1 MENQNRSLNQSN
13 NIQDNKSKREL
24 SADDSLSFIKELKS
38 VKNDPEGKM
47 EALEIIDEETKKY
60 VDDMKKGTYNILV

>member
-38 VKNDPEGKM
+38 VKNDPEAKV